1 MYFRVYIL
9 IPLCFLTQKV
19 IYYTLDSTNIFYI
32 STWAIS
38 LPVSSWYNKYKDFL
52 CKLLGP
58 SYSSDSLIQELF
70 SYSIKLL
77 GIPKQVRGEVPGME
91 KYNIKNGQRNRKEP
105 RKDITVVAV
114 RIERKR
120 QILITNTRLDM
131 GSEIVRKS
139 KITPGE
145 LE

>member
-1 MYFRVYIL
+1 
-9 IPLCFLTQKV
+9 
-19 IYYTLDSTNIFYI
+19 
-32 STWAIS
+32 
-38 LPVSSWYNKYKDFL
+38 
-52 CKLLGP
+52 
-58 SYSSDSLIQELF
+58 
-70 SYSIKLL
+70 
-77 GIPKQVRGEVPGME
+77 ME